1 MRSFPL
7 GLVESGTDLH
17 IAHHS
22 KVFWWVQPLSGA
34 PQEMPWP
41 FLGNQYLREIY
52 QSWLTYSSGNVYGI
66 EEKSGKCMELKKIGG
81 KLQKWES
88 SV

>member
-1 MRSFPL
+1 MYNFIYIIYTKSYLYFYKFIDNNYYYLYIYINIYMRSFPL

-34 PQEMPWP
+34 PQEMP
-41 FLGNQYLREIY
+41 
-52 QSWLTYSSGNVYGI
+52 
-66 EEKSGKCMELKKIGG
+66 
-81 KLQKWES
+81 
-88 SV
+88 